1 MDEYTFNN
9 GNILS
14 KGPLIKYDNKIC
26 SNLVLYLSDVSSAN
40 IYLFN
45 LIIRY
50 QCSFGNSL
58 YGKNNYNKQ
67 KKWSFFVDVES
78 RASIKWFVFFEI
90 KNLIKNNEMLIILN
104 SCTEKLKSCCNS
116 HVLKEQIE
124 SYRIQVQIINTSH
137 ISHW

>member
-67 KKWSFFVDVES
+67 KNDLFSLMWNLEPALSDLFF
-78 RASIKWFVFFEI
+78 
-90 KNLIKNNEMLIILN
+90 
-104 SCTEKLKSCCNS
+104 
-116 HVLKEQIE
+116 
-124 SYRIQVQIINTSH
+124 
-137 ISHW
+137 